1 MPALEHFIT
10 RRLKK
15 TQIDEFFAEEL
26 QRAGYSGV
34 DIQKTPLGTRV
45 IIYAARPGMVIG
57 RRGKNV
63 KIMTQILEERYA
75 IENPQIEVSEIEAPE
90 LNAKVLAQRLTGRLE
105 RGTHYRRATY
115 SILRRVKAA
124 GAKGVEI
131 KVSGKLSGHR
141 SIIAAN
147 DEVDKATA
155 SYGTSL
161 ATAIV
166 SAAINILIEAKW
178 NTWNQW
184 NSLNLTEC
192 VKYIKAVLLMTASE
206 TNLERENDPNTE
218 KDESNYSPSIFNGFL
233 NSIKD
238 EHEGYGR
245 LNVQA
250 AIDALTRII

>member
-15 TQIDEFFAEEL
+15 TQIDEFFANEL

-63 KIMTQILEERYA
+63 KIMTQILEERYGV
-75 IENPQIEVSEIEAPE
+75 ENPQIEVSEIEVPE
-90 LNAKVLAQRLTGRLE
+90 LNAKVMAQRLTGRLE

-141 SIIAAN
+141 SRYKKFRDGFVAKCGEPSN
-147 DEVDKATA
+147 LYVDQAV
-155 SYGTSL
+155 SY
-161 ATAIV
+161 
-166 SAAINILIEAKW
+166 
-178 NTWNQW
+178 
-184 NSLNLTEC
+184 
-192 VKYIKAVLLMTASE
+192 AVLKKGVIGVNVKIMRPTGLLPNE
-206 TNLERENDPNTE
+206 IEIIELPEEELEKLKKKEENEEEEN
-218 KDESNYSPSIFNGFL
+218 N
-233 NSIKD
+233 
-238 EHEGYGR
+238 
-245 LNVQA
+245 
-250 AIDALTRII
+250 

>member
-15 TQIDEFFAEEL
+15 TQIDEFFAVEL

-57 RRGKNV
+57 RRGRNV
-63 KIMTQILEERYA
+63 KILTQLLEERYD

-90 LNAKVLAQRLTGRLE
+90 LNAKVMAQRLTGRLE

-141 SIIAAN
+141 SRYKKFRDGFVAKCGEPAN
-147 DEVDKATA
+147 QWVDKAV
-155 SYGTSL
+155 SY
-161 ATAIV
+161 
-166 SAAINILIEAKW
+166 
-178 NTWNQW
+178 
-184 NSLNLTEC
+184 
-192 VKYIKAVLLMTASE
+192 AVLKKGVIGVSVKIMRPTGLLPNEIEIIDIPPNEKGENETEEESGAS
-206 TNLERENDPNTE
+206 
-218 KDESNYSPSIFNGFL
+218 
-233 NSIKD
+233 
-238 EHEGYGR
+238 
-245 LNVQA
+245 
-250 AIDALTRII
+250 

>member
-1 MPALEHFIT
+1 LPALEHFIT

-15 TQIDEFFAEEL
+15 TQIDEFFASEL

-63 KIMTQILEERYA
+63 KIMTQILEERYG
-75 IENPQIEVSEIEAPE
+75 IENPQIEVSEIEVPE
-90 LNAKVLAQRLTGRLE
+90 LNAKVMAQRLTGRLE

-141 SIIAAN
+141 SRYKKFRDGFVAKCGEPAN
-147 DEVDKATA
+147 LYVDQAV
-155 SYGTSL
+155 SY
-161 ATAIV
+161 
-166 SAAINILIEAKW
+166 
-178 NTWNQW
+178 
-184 NSLNLTEC
+184 
-192 VKYIKAVLLMTASE
+192 AVLKKGVIGVNVKIMRATGL
-206 TNLERENDPNTE
+206 LPNEIEIIEMPIDDDLKKKKKEEDKE
-218 KDESNYSPSIFNGFL
+218 KSS
-233 NSIKD
+233 
-238 EHEGYGR
+238 
-245 LNVQA
+245 
-250 AIDALTRII
+250 

>member
-15 TQIDEFFAEEL
+15 TQIDEFFASEL

-63 KIMTQILEERYA
+63 KIMTQILEERYG
-75 IENPQIEVSEIEAPE
+75 IENPQIEVSEIEVPE
-90 LNAKVLAQRLTGRLE
+90 LNAKVMAQRLTGRLE

-141 SIIAAN
+141 SRYKKFRDGFVAKCGEPAN
-147 DEVDKATA
+147 LYVDQAV
-155 SYGTSL
+155 SY
-161 ATAIV
+161 
-166 SAAINILIEAKW
+166 
-178 NTWNQW
+178 
-184 NSLNLTEC
+184 
-192 VKYIKAVLLMTASE
+192 AVLKKGVIGVNVKIMRATGL
-206 TNLERENDPNTE
+206 LPNEIEIIEMPIDDDLKKKKKEEDKE
-218 KDESNYSPSIFNGFL
+218 KSS
-233 NSIKD
+233 
-238 EHEGYGR
+238 
-245 LNVQA
+245 
-250 AIDALTRII
+250 